1 MYSRLDSDQTRFMK
15 LPQASASPSL
25 KPLNPSSETDPAKL
39 GAVARKFEALFMQMM
54 LKSMRTAGF
63 GGGALDSKGSEFYQQ
78 MYDERLSS
86 VLSGV
91 EGDGT
96 SRKPTSYLGL
106 ADMLV
111 RQLGGPQGASPT
123 SQASA
128 EPSPSSAPV
137 TQSLSKP
144 AVAASP
150 VDSGPA
156 DSGPV
161 PFAQAAPSN
170 TVEAVQAVHKGQEL
184 GSTTRTEAIVSDNRQ
199 AAQAQPDQRSPA
211 SGENRVNAY
220 LNAYLTGNRIDDETP
235 ELFAGQGKSLVYG
248 PALATKRGP
257 ETPATVAP
265 VAPNDS
271 QAMGNHPGLVGYG
284 SRGQGVAVD
293 AKGVNGVPSKAV
305 SSAGSAS
312 PTNPSKGSSS
322 SVGVSDPGTVAGAAA
337 QDAGL
342 TKRRTFESPEAF
354 IREMWPFAERAAQMI
369 GGSPRAILAQ
379 AALETGW
386 GKHIA
391 ATQSGENSH
400 NLFGIKATDAWKGAR
415 TVKPTLEFEGGAMR
429 VAREPFRVY
438 ESFEQS
444 FNDYAQLL
452 ASSGRYRQAVNSAAN
467 PSAFFSALQT
477 AGYATDPNY
486 AKKLSAIAEG
496 DVMRD
501 AIASLRSA

>member
-1 MYSRLDSDQTRFMK
+1 MDSRLDSDQTRFMK

-96 SRKPTSYLGL
+96 SRNPTSYLGL

-161 PFAQAAPSN
+161 PFAQAAASN
-170 TVEAVQAVHKGQEL
+170 TVEAVQAAHKGQEL
-184 GSTTRTEAIVSDNRQ
+184 GSATRTDAPVSDSRQ
-199 AAQAQPDQRSPA
+199 VAQAQPDQRSPA

-220 LNAYLTGNRIDDETP
+220 LTGNRIDDETP
-235 ELFAGQGKSLVYG
+235 ELFAGLGKSLIYG
-248 PALATKRGP
+248 PALATKRGA
-257 ETPATVAP
+257 ETPAP
-265 VAPNDS
+265 VAPIAPNAS
-271 QAMGNHPGLVGYG
+271 QEMGNHPGLVGDGYDG
-284 SRGQGVAVD
+284 KGVAVG
-293 AKGVNGVPSKAV
+293 AKGVDGVPSQAM
-305 SSAGSAS
+305 SPAGSVS

-322 SVGVSDPGTVAGAAA
+322 SVGVSDPGTVVGAAA
-337 QDAGL
+337 QEAGL
-342 TKRRTFESPEAF
+342 SKRRTFESPEAF

-400 NLFGIKATDAWKGAR
+400 NLFGIKATNAWKGAR